1 MPKVLPPPV
10 KLVWEMTIKELPL
23 VTFDLSSVRFD
34 FIQNRFDVEMY
45 ESPTNNSVR
54 PVFHRLIQGLPGNFN
69 LPTSVT
75 VTFVMKDDAGK
86 VINETI
92 FLNCYAKKYDIDY
105 DSMLIKPTIHKVEFI
120 YSHYSMSR
128 YPHGREEFFDP
139 YAAYDRAMGIIK

>member
-1 MPKVLPPPV
+1 MLSIQVYLDMLTWYTPTNNKNLETIMPKVLPPPV

-75 VTFVMKDDAGK
+75 VTFVMKDDAG
-86 VINETI
+86 
-92 FLNCYAKKYDIDY
+92 
-105 DSMLIKPTIHKVEFI
+105 
-120 YSHYSMSR
+120 
-128 YPHGREEFFDP
+128 
-139 YAAYDRAMGIIK
+139 